1 MPAIALCD
9 GAPSALKAVEFG
21 GFPNFFVGP
30 TDQLI
35 LVHAWNPTRLMLYAG
50 ATAQQAMMRDGGL
63 PNGASAPSSP
73 SYGGVMGGGPAIYG
87 HGTGLGPAEAMR
99 HAVSS
104 ITPEVLETQRQC
116 LPVPY
121 VLHAHVSAMRES
133 KALKDFL
140 NYKVET
146 ANVPCLS
153 SAAKQEEDK
162 HGSKKLGPRTS
173 GKGGKEDVPPLKIQE
188 PTPEEITLTA
198 ASLTADYARQRA
210 EHHNVDTMFLGVGNV
225 VEGKAIKLGNT
236 AEAVLRELKSR
247 FFLYFIKND
256 GFTLRHTTA
265 LIRYVVVVTVG
276 NGSPPPPPPP
286 APEDEQAAIEGL
298 PLNAEPSIALSTT
311 GHPVSTNN
319 NNATANS
326 HQRLSELDGH
336 HTSHHGRAGAAS
348 SLSVS
353 APNAGGASVMTVLHD
368 ASTSI
373 PPPPPP
379 PPPKEVDALEDGLR
393 AVRYALSRRRPGH
406 KDAVAVLLV
415 VEPQTTEEEEVQ
427 RYTKVFE
434 EVIND
439 APDVS
444 MTEEEKAAAAAE
456 TAAAGESPQEG
467 GAASETPITD
477 DSAAGTLPPPPAT
490 EEATATTS
498 AEAGPAPAGTA
509 ATAAAGEVSRMDEP
523 WPAVSVFTFKSSKH
537 VPQPTVWNSS
547 QQVIKSLQQ
556 RKLEFAVMA
565 DSAPSPVMKTILS
578 HNKPHVIIVPPSKV

>member
-1 MPAIALCD
+1 MPAVALCD
-9 GAPSALKAVEFG
+9 GAASSLKAVEFA
-21 GFPNFFVGP
+21 GFPNFFVNP

-50 ATAQQAMMRDGGL
+50 ASAQQAMMRDGI
-63 PNGASAPSSP
+63 PNGTSAPSSP
-73 SYGGVMGGGPAIYG
+73 SYGGANGGAGSGGVTTPALYG
-87 HGTGLGPAEAMR
+87 VATGMGPAEAMR
-99 HAVSS
+99 HAVGT

-121 VLHAHVSAMRES
+121 VLHAHVSAMKES

-146 ANVPCLS
+146 ANVPCFS
-153 SAAKQEEDK
+153 SAAKSEEE
-162 HGSKKLGPRTS
+162 GRGGKKLGPRS
-173 GKGGKEDVPPLKIQE
+173 SAKGGKEDVPPLKIQE

-210 EHHNVDTMFLGVGNV
+210 EHHKVDTMFLGVGNV
-225 VEGKAIKLGNT
+225 MEGKAIKLGNT
-236 AEAVLRELKSR
+236 AEAVLRDLRAK

-256 GFTLRHTTA
+256 GFTLRHTTS

-286 APEDEQAAIEGL
+286 EEEEQGAGEGI
-298 PLNAEPSIALSTT
+298 PLNAEPSVALSNGA
-311 GHPVSTNN
+311 GHHHNNN
-319 NNATANS
+319 NNAST
-326 HQRLSELDGH
+326 QRLSELEGN
-336 HTSHHGRAGAAS
+336 HHGNHSKAS
-348 SLSVS
+348 ASAVS
-353 APNAGGASVMTVLHD
+353 ALPHD

-379 PPPKEVDALEDGLR
+379 PPPPKTVDALQDGLR
-393 AVRYALSRRRPGH
+393 AVQYALARRRPGH

-415 VEPQTTEEEEVQ
+415 VEPQTTEEAEVQ
-427 RYTKVFE
+427 HYTQVFE
-434 EVIND
+434 DVINA

-444 MTEEEKAAAAAE
+444 VTEEEKEKAAAE
-456 TAAAGESPQEG
+456 A
-467 GAASETPITD
+467 
-477 DSAAGTLPPPPAT
+477 
-490 EEATATTS
+490 
-498 AEAGPAPAGTA
+498 AEAGETPPPSTVPPAAEEHPVNNTEAAAPAPEAVPATGSSGPEPLPGVAAVVA
-509 ATAAAGEVSRMDEP
+509 ATTAELSRMDEP
-523 WPAVSVFTFKSSKH
+523 WPPVSVFTFKSSKH

-565 DSAPSPVMKTILS
+565 DSAPPPVMKTILS